1 MNIYSKPLQLSLFFH
16 GIILFV
22 LVNLNMSPVNRQDI
36 LVIDFSMG
44 NEPISRE
51 SARTDAVSRPIGPQQ
66 NIKNRYQL
74 AAEQHKKNAEP
85 VPGTTPE
92 TSISRD
98 SLQNEPQRLS
108 MTINDNNPEL
118 KKGLNE
124 FALYGSPARTGES
137 GSQQVDSSSSSSI
150 NIRTTKPSEHSH
162 YVKAHFAYIKDL
174 IHKHIIY
181 PAQAKQMG
189 WEGKVITSFI
199 VSGEGYAKDV
209 KISKSSGYP
218 VLDENAIKAIINAS
232 PFPKPPVEAQI
243 IIPILYR
250 LN

>member
-1 MNIYSKPLQLSLFFH
+1 LQLSLVVH
-16 GIILFV
+16 GIILFI
-22 LVNLNMSPVNRQDI
+22 LMNQNMSPVKTQDI

-44 NEPISRE
+44 NEALFRE
-51 SARTDAVSRPIGPQQ
+51 SARTDSVSRPIGLQQ
-66 NIKNRYQL
+66 NIKNRHPL
-74 AAEQHKKNAEP
+74 AAIQDQKNAEQIP
-85 VPGTTPE
+85 VTTPE
-92 TSISRD
+92 TSDIKNM
-98 SLQNEPQRLS
+98 QPNEPQQPA
-108 MTINDNNPEL
+108 MTPNEKNPEI

-124 FALYGSPARTGES
+124 LALYGSPARTGES
-137 GSQQVDSSSSSSI
+137 GSQKVDSSSSSSV
-150 NIRTTKPSEHSH
+150 NIRTSKPSEHSH

-174 IHKHIIY
+174 IHKHIMY

-199 VSGEGYAKDV
+199 VSSEGYAKDV

-218 VLDENAIKAIINAS
+218 ILDENAVKAIKNAS